1 MQTVNLKQSLAS
13 GVSMV
18 LDNLSPKAISTLK
31 QMKLVQNSAEKFA
44 KASFVFFNAQH
55 EINNKVKE
63 MNVILKSKA
72 TLEEK
77 KTVEE
82 EANKLVMPMIE
93 ERDRIGE
100 EICETELSNDE
111 VEFLRVNFKSLI
123 SDNFKTIRHALEV
136 AEALG
141 VDFEA
146 EEEEKKK

>member
-1 MQTVNLKQSLAS
+1 
-13 GVSMV
+13 
-18 LDNLSPKAISTLK
+18 
-31 QMKLVQNSAEKFA
+31 MKGKGKFA